1 MSFGHWNADDG
12 PATVKSSARAT
23 LTASATRPI
32 DVTPFDLEM
41 RFATARQARP
51 GPDGAGS
58 EPSKVRA
65 LGGGGGGHAAGVVW
79 RDLRRGGVPPHF
91 PRPPGRDKRRD
102 MRPGV

>member
-65 LGGGGGGHAAGVVW
+65 LGGGGGGHAAGGVW
-79 RDLRRGGVPPHF
+79 RDLARGGGSPPF
-91 PRPPGRDKRRD
+91 PRPPRRGTPPG
-102 MRPGV
+102 MRPGG